1 MLVRKTETNRAAV
14 HRRRAVWERGIAAFF
29 SCLCR
34 CPGKGG
40 IMQTITITGGQTLH
54 GTIRPAA
61 AKNSVLPLLAATLL
75 CGAPCCLRGAPALS
89 DVDTS
94 LALLEAVGAK
104 AVRHGADLCTLP
116 VHAADLC
123 GEIPPHLA
131 GAMRS
136 SVFYL
141 APLLCRVGM
150 VRLPLP
156 GGCRLGPRPVDIHLA
171 GLAAMGARV
180 ELEGEAVT
188 LRRTGPL
195 QGVDFALRLP
205 SVGATMT
212 LLMAACCAMG
222 TTVLRGA
229 ACEPEVCDLAA
240 FLCACGAKISGA
252 GTPLIVIQGRHT
264 LGGTLYTPLPDRIAA
279 ATYAAALAAAGGT
292 ITVEGCAPA
301 YYEAFLQFLEQTGV
315 AVTRHESAV
324 TLQRD
329 PGCRLRGG
337 QHLYA
342 NGWPAFATDTAPL
355 AAAVLLEAE
364 GASEIYDHLFANRFA
379 CAAGFRAMGA
389 DCQASGHRLRIAGNA
404 DLHAA
409 TVSAPD
415 LRGGAALMVA
425 ALAASGTTVLQDPG
439 HIRRGYADLPAEL
452 ARLGAQ
458 CIPLRQAP
466 VR

>member
-1 MLVRKTETNRAAV
+1 
-14 HRRRAVWERGIAAFF
+14 
-29 SCLCR
+29 
-34 CPGKGG
+34 
-40 IMQTITITGGQTLH
+40 MQTITITGGQTLQ
-54 GTIRPAA
+54 GIIRPAA

-75 CGAPCCLRGAPALS
+75 CGEPCCLHAVPDLA

-94 LALLEAVGAK
+94 LALLQAVGAK
-104 AVRHGADLCTLP
+104 AARHGPDLCTLP
-116 VHAADLC
+116 VPATDLF

-141 APLLCRVGM
+141 APLLCRAGM

-195 QGVDFALRLP
+195 QGTDFTLRLP

-229 ACEPEVCDLAA
+229 ACEPEVCDLAR
-240 FLCACGAKISGA
+240 FLCACGAQITGA
-252 GTPLIVIQGRHT
+252 GTPVIVVQGRRT
-264 LGGTLYTPLPDRIAA
+264 LGGVLYTPIPDRIAA
-279 ATYAAALAAAGGT
+279 ATYGAAVAAAGGQIT
-292 ITVEGCAPA
+292 IEGCSPA
-301 YYEAFLQFLEQTGV
+301 YYQAFLQFLRNCGVQTV
-315 AVTRHESAV
+315 LHENAV
-324 TLQRD
+324 TLLRD
-329 PGCRLRGG
+329 PQKKLLGG

-342 NGWPAFATDTAPL
+342 NAWPAFATDTAPL

-364 GASEIYDHLFANRFA
+364 GSSEIYDHLFANRFA
-379 CAAGFRAMGA
+379 CAEGFAAMGA
-389 DCQASGHRLRIAGNA
+389 SCRVKGRMLQISGGASLR
-404 DLHAA
+404 AA
-409 TVSAPD
+409 KVKAPD
-415 LRGGAALMVA
+415 LRGGAALFVA
-425 ALAASGTTVLQDPG
+425 ALAAQGTSTLQDPG
-439 HIRRGYADLPAEL
+439 HLRRGYADLTADL
-452 ARLGAQ
+452 SQLGAQ
-458 CIPLRQAP
+458 CAVQRHP
-466 VR
+466 VRR

>member
-1 MLVRKTETNRAAV
+1 
-14 HRRRAVWERGIAAFF
+14 
-29 SCLCR
+29 
-34 CPGKGG
+34 
-40 IMQTITITGGQTLH
+40 MQTITITGGQTLR

-75 CGAPCCLRGAPALS
+75 CGEPCCLHAVPDLA

-94 LALLEAVGAK
+94 LALLQAVGAK
-104 AVRHGADLCTLP
+104 AVRHGPDLCTLP
-116 VHAADLC
+116 VSAADLF

-195 QGVDFALRLP
+195 QGTDFTLRLP

-229 ACEPEVCDLAA
+229 ACEPEVCDLAR
-240 FLCACGAKISGA
+240 FLCACGAQITGA
-252 GTPLIVIQGRHT
+252 GTPVIVIQGRRT
-264 LGGTLYTPLPDRIAA
+264 LGGVLYTPIPDRIAA
-279 ATYAAALAAAGGT
+279 ATYGAAVAAAGGEIT
-292 ITVEGCAPA
+292 IEGCAPA
-301 YYEAFLQFLEQTGV
+301 YYQAFLQFLRDCGVQTV
-315 AVTRHESAV
+315 LHENAV
-324 TLQRD
+324 TLLRD
-329 PGCRLRGG
+329 PQKKLRGG
-337 QHLYA
+337 QQLYA
-342 NGWPAFATDTAPL
+342 NAWPAFATDTAPL

-379 CAAGFRAMGA
+379 CAEGFAAMGA
-389 DCQASGHRLRIAGNA
+389 SCRVKGRMLQLAGGAMLQAAE
-404 DLHAA
+404 
-409 TVSAPD
+409 VKAPD
-415 LRGGAALMVA
+415 LRGGAALFVA
-425 ALAASGTTVLQDPG
+425 ALAARGTSVLQDPG
-439 HIRRGYADLPAEL
+439 HIRRGYADLAADL
-452 ARLGAQ
+452 AQLGARCAVQ
-458 CIPLRQAP
+458 CQP
-466 VR
+466 VRR

>member
-1 MLVRKTETNRAAV
+1 
-14 HRRRAVWERGIAAFF
+14 
-29 SCLCR
+29 
-34 CPGKGG
+34 
-40 IMQTITITGGQTLH
+40 MQTITITGGQTLR

-75 CGAPCCLRGAPALS
+75 CGEPCCLHSVPDLA

-94 LALLEAVGAK
+94 LALLQAVGAK
-104 AVRHGADLCTLP
+104 AVRHGPDLCTLP
-116 VHAADLC
+116 VSAADLF

-195 QGVDFALRLP
+195 QGTDFTLRLP

-229 ACEPEVCDLAA
+229 ACEPEVCDLAR
-240 FLCACGAKISGA
+240 FLCACGAQITGA
-252 GTPLIVIQGRHT
+252 GTPVIVIQGRRT
-264 LGGTLYTPLPDRIAA
+264 LGGVLYTPIPDRIAA
-279 ATYAAALAAAGGT
+279 ATYGAAVAAAGGEIT
-292 ITVEGCAPA
+292 IEGCTPA
-301 YYEAFLQFLEQTGV
+301 YYQAFLQFLRDCGVQTV
-315 AVTRHESAV
+315 LHENAV
-324 TLQRD
+324 TLLRD
-329 PGCRLRGG
+329 PQKKLRGG
-337 QHLYA
+337 QQLYA
-342 NGWPAFATDTAPL
+342 NAWPAFATDTAPL

-379 CAAGFRAMGA
+379 CAEGFAAMGA
-389 DCQASGHRLRIAGNA
+389 SCRVKGRMLQITGGAMLQAAE
-404 DLHAA
+404 
-409 TVSAPD
+409 VKAPD
-415 LRGGAALMVA
+415 LRGGAALFVA
-425 ALAASGTTVLQDPG
+425 ALAARGTSVLQDPG
-439 HIRRGYADLPAEL
+439 HIRRGYADLAADL
-452 ARLGAQ
+452 AQLGARCAVQ
-458 CIPLRQAP
+458 CQP
-466 VR
+466 VRR

>member
-1 MLVRKTETNRAAV
+1 
-14 HRRRAVWERGIAAFF
+14 
-29 SCLCR
+29 
-34 CPGKGG
+34 
-40 IMQTITITGGQTLH
+40 MQTITITGGQTLR

-75 CGAPCCLRGAPALS
+75 CGEPCCLHAVPDLA

-94 LALLEAVGAK
+94 LALLQAVGAK
-104 AVRHGADLCTLP
+104 AVRHGPDLCTLP
-116 VHAADLC
+116 VSAADLF

-195 QGVDFALRLP
+195 QGTDFTLRLP

-229 ACEPEVCDLAA
+229 ACEPEVCDLAR
-240 FLCACGAKISGA
+240 FLCACGAQITGA
-252 GTPLIVIQGRHT
+252 GTPVIVIQGRRT
-264 LGGTLYTPLPDRIAA
+264 LGGVLYTPIPDRIAA
-279 ATYAAALAAAGGT
+279 ATYGAAVAAAGGEIT
-292 ITVEGCAPA
+292 IEGCTPA
-301 YYEAFLQFLEQTGV
+301 YYHAFLQFLRDCGVQTV
-315 AVTRHESAV
+315 LHENAV
-324 TLQRD
+324 TLLRD
-329 PGCRLRGG
+329 PQKKLRGG
-337 QHLYA
+337 QQLYA
-342 NGWPAFATDTAPL
+342 NAWPAFATDTAPL

-379 CAAGFRAMGA
+379 CAEGFAAMGA
-389 DCQASGHRLRIAGNA
+389 SCRVKGRMLQLAGGAMLQAAE
-404 DLHAA
+404 
-409 TVSAPD
+409 VKAPD
-415 LRGGAALMVA
+415 LRGGAALFVA
-425 ALAASGTTVLQDPG
+425 ALAARGTSVLQDPG
-439 HIRRGYADLPAEL
+439 HIRRGYADLAADL
-452 ARLGAQ
+452 AQLGARCAVQ
-458 CIPLRQAP
+458 CQP
-466 VR
+466 VRR